1 MEGEAAGIAH
11 FWAQADGVIRAT
23 AWLLLVMSLISWFV
37 ILWKGWQWWRAR
49 RSARA
54 LESFWAAP
62 GLEAG
67 VAVLRGADPED
78 LFAPLARAA
87 TQAASTATAT
97 ASDATAAASLAS
109 GFAAPDALERS
120 LRLAVE
126 RSVRRLDAGLTWLA
140 SIGSTAPF
148 IGLFGTV
155 WGIYHALIEIA
166 ASGQI
171 SIARVASP
179 VGEALVMTA
188 FGLAVAIPAVLAYN
202 AFLRVQRTLAGE
214 IDGFARDLHA
224 WLTREG
230 A

>member
-1 MEGEAAGIAH
+1 MGGEVAGIAH
-11 FWAQADGVIRAT
+11 FWAQADGVSRAT
-23 AWLLLVMSLISWFV
+23 AWALLAMSLISWFV

-49 RSARA
+49 RTARA
-54 LESFWAAP
+54 LETFWAAP
-62 GLEAG
+62 ALEAG
-67 VAVLRGADPED
+67 TALLREADAEA
-78 LFAPLARAA
+78 LFTPVARAA
-87 TQAASTATAT
+87 LQASAP
-97 ASDATAAASLAS
+97 AARGSLAS
-109 GFAAPDALERS
+109 ELAPAEAVERA

-126 RSVRRLDAGLTWLA
+126 GSVRRLDAGLTWLA

-148 IGLFGTV
+148 VGLFGTV

-171 SIARVASP
+171 SIARVAAP
-179 VGEALVMTA
+179 VGEALIMTA
-188 FGLAVAIPAVLAYN
+188 AGLAVAIPAVLAYN
-202 AFLRVQRTLAGE
+202 AFLRVQRALAAE

>member
-1 MEGEAAGIAH
+1 MGGEVAGIAH

-23 AWLLLVMSLISWFV
+23 AWALLAMSLISWFV

-49 RSARA
+49 RTARA

-62 GLEAG
+62 ALEAG
-67 VAVLRGADPED
+67 TALLRAADPEA
-78 LFAPLARAA
+78 LFTPVARAA
-87 TQAASTATAT
+87 LQASAP
-97 ASDATAAASLAS
+97 AARGSLAS
-109 GFAAPDALERS
+109 ELAPAEAVERA

-126 RSVRRLDAGLTWLA
+126 GSVRRLDAGLTWLA

-148 IGLFGTV
+148 VGLFGTV

-171 SIARVASP
+171 SIARVAAP
-179 VGEALVMTA
+179 VGEALIMTA
-188 FGLAVAIPAVLAYN
+188 AGLAVAIPAVLAYN
-202 AFLRVQRTLAGE
+202 AFLRVQRTLAAE

>member
-23 AWLLLVMSLISWFV
+23 AWALLVMSLISWFV

-67 VAVLRGADPED
+67 VAVLRAADPE
-78 LFAPLARAA
+78 LLYTPLAQAAARAA
-87 TQAASTATAT
+87 AP
-97 ASDATAAASLAS
+97 AAAGSLAS
-109 GFAAPDALERS
+109 EFASADAIERA

-126 RSVRRLDAGLTWLA
+126 GSVRRLDAGLTWLA

-171 SIARVASP
+171 SIARVAGP

-214 IDGFARDLHA
+214 LDGFARDLHA